1 MENYNKIIELL
12 QKKNLSAE
20 EKNLLDSLLDGDNSE
35 ELLNA
40 YNLIEKSVKKNFHI
54 STEDIG
60 DYILIKNNQEPVN
73 KNIFKVMPL
82 IEEHFRKCPKC
93 NDEFKLL
100 NNEYTDIDNF
110 LLEKPLTEAY
120 IDATPAI
127 VQHRKKGFTKYA
139 FTSVMAAAAV
149 YFLMA
154 IFSGI
159 FTSQNYK
166 LAGINEESEFYVTRG
181 RVTEDFQKSLNAL
194 EEKDY
199 PLAIEYLKKDIA
211 KNSED
216 ETIFYSYYIAGLSYL
231 ELAEKNFLGLF
242 PSYDKAS
249 ASLGLHYLELS
260 IENNNSGKFNNL
272 SLDAYFYMAKANLM
286 LSRENDARRHLTKVI
301 SGKGSKM
308 EEAKNILQELE

>member
-110 LLEKPLTEAY
+110 LLEKPRTEAFIEPKPRFYKVCFY
-120 IDATPAI
+120 ICN
-127 VQHRKKGFTKYA
+127 GCCC
-139 FTSVMAAAAV
+139 
-149 YFLMA
+149 
-154 IFSGI
+154 
-159 FTSQNYK
+159 
-166 LAGINEESEFYVTRG
+166 
-181 RVTEDFQKSLNAL
+181 SLFFNG
-194 EEKDY
+194 
-199 PLAIEYLKKDIA
+199 YLLR
-211 KNSED
+211 NL
-216 ETIFYSYYIAGLSYL
+216 YIA
-231 ELAEKNFLGLF
+231 EL
-242 PSYDKAS
+242 
-249 ASLGLHYLELS
+249 
-260 IENNNSGKFNNL
+260 
-272 SLDAYFYMAKANLM
+272 
-286 LSRENDARRHLTKVI
+286 
-301 SGKGSKM
+301 
-308 EEAKNILQELE
+308 